1 MENNTT
7 TERPTFLTVLCVLTF
22 IGSGFALLS
31 GIYNYAMAPM
41 AAEMTEEALQKAEDQ
56 LAYQEMNEG
65 TANLLEQTF
74 SASLEMVEHASTL
87 ALISVLGALLS
98 LTGAF
103 LMFKLKRNGYYVY
116 TVAQLM
122 LIIAP
127 ISLVGF
133 NFVTGASALITG
145 FFALLF
151 IVLYGVNLKHLKA

>member
-1 MENNTT
+1 MENNST

-65 TANLLEQTF
+65 TATMLEETF

-87 ALISVLGALLS
+87 ALISILGALLS

-103 LMFKLKRNGYYVY
+103 LMFRLKRNGYYLY
-116 TVAQLM
+116 TLAQLL
-122 LIIAP
+122 LILAP
-127 ISLVGF
+127 MALVGF
-133 NFVTGASALITG
+133 NFVTGASAIITG
-145 FFALLF
+145 VFALLF
-151 IVLYGVNLKHLKA
+151 IVLYGVNLKHLKG

>member
-1 MENNTT
+1 MENNST

-65 TANLLEQTF
+65 TATMLEETF

-87 ALISVLGALLS
+87 ALISILGALLS

-103 LMFKLKRNGYYVY
+103 LMFRLKRNGYYLY
-116 TVAQLM
+116 TLAQLL
-122 LIIAP
+122 LILAP
-127 ISLVGF
+127 MALVGF
-133 NFVTGASALITG
+133 NFVTGASAIITG
-145 FFALLF
+145 IFALLF
-151 IVLYGVNLKHLKA
+151 IVLYGVNLKHLKG

>member
-65 TANLLEQTF
+65 TATMLEETF

-87 ALISVLGALLS
+87 ALISILGALLS

-103 LMFKLKRNGYYVY
+103 LMFRLKRNGYYLY
-116 TVAQLM
+116 TLAQLL
-122 LIIAP
+122 LILAP
-127 ISLVGF
+127 MALVGF
-133 NFVTGASALITG
+133 NFVTGASAIITG
-145 FFALLF
+145 VFALLF
-151 IVLYGVNLKHLKA
+151 IVLYGVNLKHLKG